1 MQTDR
6 RRKPKYIK
14 AENTS
19 RCGFILAF
27 SRDKTMTKENNLSDI
42 EEIFKALRV
51 SHENRDVDTL
61 VQLYDERAVV
71 FDMSPPLGRIG
82 INGDAIKA
90 WFDSWDGPI
99 LLQGRNIKITH
110 EGNLAF
116 VSALNRMQGNIS
128 GESQD
133 LWFRSTLCLQK
144 IGNEWKIVHDHTSVP
159 FYMDGT
165 DKAALDL
172 KP

>member
-1 MQTDR
+1 MEKESQ
-6 RRKPKYIK
+6 
-14 AENTS
+14 
-19 RCGFILAF
+19 LA
-27 SRDKTMTKENNLSDI
+27 DI
-42 EEIFKALRV
+42 EKICEALRV

-71 FDMSPPLGRIG
+71 FDMAPPLDRIG
-82 INGDAIKA
+82 INREMMRE

-99 LLQGRNIKITH
+99 LLKGRNIKINL

-116 VSALNRMQGNIS
+116 VSALNRMQGSIS
-128 GESQD
+128 GESLD
-133 LWFRSTLCLQK
+133 IWFRCTLCLRK
-144 IGNEWKIVHDHTSVP
+144 NENGWKIVHDHTSVP

-165 DKAALDL
+165 AKAALDL